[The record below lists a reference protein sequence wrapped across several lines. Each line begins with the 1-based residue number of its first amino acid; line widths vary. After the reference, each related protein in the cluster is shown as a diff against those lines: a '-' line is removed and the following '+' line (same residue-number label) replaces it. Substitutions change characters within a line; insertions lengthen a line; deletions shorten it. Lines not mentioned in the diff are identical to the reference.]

1 MNSHYSSAEFAP
13 LSQASLKKLMKGQ
26 AVRVK
31 HGSGLKLHLSKVQQ
45 KKHKSTKMKGK
56 GYNLTFDPYQ
66 MELHGRGLTGK
77 RGQGFLDDLEAFS
90 VQALPALT
98 NAGKALLDLAPKT
111 PLNEYLINEYTV
123 EKPMKGK
130 GNIMEDFG
138 DAAGKFIGNT
148 LRDLNL
154 GQEKD
159 PLAFLYGGRLNAH
172 SQMCGCGVMDMVK
185 KLAPHAKK
193 ALIAVGKEAGKQL
206 LSKGLDYAQQKALE
220 HGVPP
225 EKIHQSKQIAH
236 ALAQGQPVN
245 AEQMVREVVEG
256 TLQKHP
262 HYEKVQALMRQMFG
276 HGLGSRG
283 RGGTLLID
291 EPFTVRQAGELGK
304 RLVENPLGTLGFGV
318 KKRGRPPKKA
328 PKKGGALLD
337 FIPKE
342 VQDLGMSRLKQYE
355 NMVPQQA
362 REMGMEKLKQMGMGV
377 KKRGR
382 PPKKAPKKG
391 GTLLIDEP
399 ITARQIVNTA
409 GDFLKNPASALGF
422 GMKYK
427 KGGALLQAG
436 Y

>member
-1 MNSHYSSAEFAP
+1 MYSPAEFAP

-66 MELHGRGLTGK
+66 IQMHGSGLTGK
-77 RGQGFLDDLEAFS
+77 RGQGFLDELEKFS
-90 VQALPALT
+90 LKALPALT
-98 NAGKALLDLAPKT
+98 DAGKALLDLAPKT

-123 EKPMKGK
+123 EKPKKKRG

-172 SQMCGCGVMDMVK
+172 SKMSGCGIMDMVK
-185 KLAPHAKK
+185 KLAPYAKK
-193 ALIAVGKEAGKQL
+193 ALISVGKEAGKQL
-206 LSKGLDYAQQKALE
+206 LTKGLDYAQKKALE
-220 HGVPP
+220 HGIPP

-236 ALAQGQPVN
+236 ALAQGQPVD
-245 AEQMVREVVEG
+245 AEQIVREAVEG

-262 HYEKVQALMRQMFG
+262 QYEKVQAMMRQMFG
-276 HGLGSRG
+276 HGIGSSG
-283 RGGTLLID
+283 RGQVGGRLLID
-291 EPFTVRQAGELGK
+291 EPITARQVVNTTGDFIK
-304 RLVENPLGTLGFGV
+304 NPLGTLGFGM

-342 VQDLGMSRLKQYE
+342 VQDLGMSQLKQYE
-355 NMVPQQA
+355 NMIPQQA
-362 REMGMEKLKQMGMGV
+362 REMGMAQLKNIGFGM

-382 PPKKAPKKG
+382 PAKKG
-391 GTLLIDEP
+391 GRLLIDEP
-399 ITARQIVNTA
+399 ITARQVVDTA
-409 GDFLKNPASALGF
+409 GDFIKNPASALGF